1 MARPSITVSAAD
13 RVFYAAN
20 NAFLI
25 LTLIVVLYPLIY
37 VLSSSF
43 SSTDAVISGRVW
55 LWPVEPSLRGYEAV
69 FTHQGIMRGYYN
81 SFFYMVVGTTVNVAM
96 TILAGY
102 PLSRRDFK
110 ARNAIMMFFVFT
122 LIFQG
127 GLIPTYILIR
137 NLGMV
142 NTRAVMI
149 VPVALSVWNVII
161 TRTFFQSTL
170 APELLEAARIDGCS
184 DFQFVFYVVLH
195 LSGAIIAV
203 NALFYGVVTHWN
215 GFFQGFIY
223 LNEKRLYPLQLVLR
237 EILILNEVEQSM
249 LTGVDLEALEARQGL
264 VALLKYSLIVVAS
277 VPVMIMYPFVQRYFV
292 KGVMIGAIKG

>member
-1 MARPSITVSAAD
+1 MAKQSITVSTAD
-13 RVFYAAN
+13 RVFYSAN
-20 NAFLI
+20 NAFLV
-25 LTLIVVLYPLIY
+25 LALLVVLYPLIY
-37 VLSSSF
+37 VVSSSF

-55 LWPVEPSLRGYEAV
+55 LWPVEPSVRGYEAV
-69 FTHQGIMRGYYN
+69 FTHEGIMRGYYN
-81 SFFYMVVGTTVNVAM
+81 SFFYMTIGTAVNVAM

-110 ARNAIMMFFVFT
+110 ARNGIMMFFVFT
-122 LIFQG
+122 MIFQG

-149 VPVALSVWNVII
+149 IPVALSVWNVII
-161 TRTFFQSTL
+161 TRTFFQSTI

-184 DFQFVFYVVLH
+184 DFQFVYYVVLH

-203 NALFYGVVTHWN
+203 NALFYAVHTHWN
-215 GFFQGFIY
+215 GFFQAFIY

-237 EILILNEVEQSM
+237 EILILNEIESSM
-249 LTGVDLEALEARQGL
+249 LTSVDLEALEARQGL
-264 VALLKYSLIVVAS
+264 VELLKYSLIVVAS
-277 VPVMIMYPFVQRYFV
+277 VPVLIMYPFAQRYFV